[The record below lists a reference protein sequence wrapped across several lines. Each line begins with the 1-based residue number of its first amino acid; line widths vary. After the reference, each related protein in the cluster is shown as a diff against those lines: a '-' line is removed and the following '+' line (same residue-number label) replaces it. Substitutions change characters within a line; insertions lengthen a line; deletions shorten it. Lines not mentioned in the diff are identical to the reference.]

1 MVIKCT
7 PHKVFLNFWYACIA
21 GKGAYTPPPLPPL
34 LLSKILQFLEIQDI
48 ATFYR
53 PIGKQ
58 KYWIT
63 LLTNLYI
70 ISTLKV
76 S

>member
-21 GKGAYTPPPLPPL
+21 GKGAYTPLPPL

-53 PIGKQ
+53 LIGKQ

>member
-21 GKGAYTPPPLPPL
+21 GKGAYTPLPPLP
-34 LLSKILQFLEIQDI
+34 LSKILQFLEIQDI